1 MASRTDRHDEG
12 TRRSWRPAAATTWGG
27 ALAVS
32 LAALGCAGGAKA
44 PGPSPSAQSRAD
56 APAGAATGA
65 PVATNG
71 TIDPLERAGA
81 DFHSRYAAA
90 RAREQATLG
99 ASRPYFFLGAGKL
112 VLRYRGDTEERSLS
126 SARFDALK
134 HASHV
139 PVAALSAILANDGE
153 KALRELAGRIREVDP
168 AITAAEFG
176 DSEGAAH
183 AVVRAS
189 VELLE
194 AAPAKPPSEAE
205 LHAFGLRTRGDT
217 TKLLQAGCDE
227 SLVNLDAAVR
237 QLRPLVGDAWSQ
249 AVVVIATDHQSRAE
263 EVETQY
269 FEHLFHEHA
278 KEGALG
284 ESRVVILESIGPND
298 GALQAMASHLYDQRL
313 SVLLFDDPTFLQGD
327 VLGKHAEPT
336 ISRLLATPL

>member
-1 MASRTDRHDEG
+1 MAPRTVRHGEG
-12 TRRSWRPAAATTWGG
+12 RRWCRRPLAATLG
-27 ALAVS
+27 AAVAVS

-44 PGPSPSAQSRAD
+44 LTPSPFTRS
-56 APAGAATGA
+56 PATA
-65 PVATNG
+65 PVATKG
-71 TIDPLERAGA
+71 SIDPLKGA
-81 DFHSRYAAA
+81 STDFHSKYAAA

-99 ASRPYFFLGAGKL
+99 ASRPYLFLGAEKL
-112 VLRYRGDTEERSLS
+112 VLRYRGNTEERSLS

-139 PVAALSAILANDGE
+139 PVAALSAILANDDE
-153 KALRELAGRIREVDP
+153 KARRELAGRIREVDP

-176 DSEGAAH
+176 DSEEAAH

-189 VELLE
+189 VDLLE
-194 AAPAKPPSEAE
+194 AAPQNAPGEAD

-269 FEHLFHEHA
+269 FERLFHEHA

-284 ESRVVILESIGPND
+284 ESRILIVESIGPND
-298 GALQAMASHLYDQRL
+298 GPMQAMASHLYDRRL
-313 SVLLFDDPTFLQGD
+313 SVLLFDDPAFLQGD

-336 ISRLLATPL
+336 ITRLLASPF